1 MVAAASFAKRPPAL
15 TNYLP
20 KPPDDAGLVQIV
32 GGHFHFDAVADRQ
45 PDPALAHLAAD
56 RGEDEVLIIEFH
68 PEHRA
73 REHSL
78 DSPFDLNMFFFH

>member
-1 MVAAASFAKRPPAL
+1 
-15 TNYLP
+15 
-20 KPPDDAGLVQIV
+20 
-32 GGHFHFDAVADRQ
+32 
-45 PDPALAHLAAD
+45 
-56 RGEDEVLIIEFH
+56 VLIIEFH